1 VRSPIIPLFFIAAVL
16 ITAMMLALHSVTSNS
31 VSANGKAAPAVA
43 KPGKPAVAQ
52 ALATATIANTAP
64 VAPAD
69 PRTEEPTLEPTE
81 TLAPVPPR
89 LKAQIDLIEA
99 QAADMRGLRPLDN
112 LPVAFM
118 TRAQFREEY
127 KKEMQQSFSLDET
140 QLYLQ
145 QLWMMRLVP
154 SPNIDYYDV
163 NASLA
168 GDNILGMYDPLKKQ
182 MLVIT
187 EKPQD
192 LLDPRSQIT
201 MAHEYVHSLQ
211 DAYYHLAKLWPV
223 GAPDQDRELAVR
235 SLIEG
240 DAELSGF
247 AWAYYYMKR
256 SDFHSMYDQKTLS
269 PGVAKEVPNYMGTRE
284 IFPYTAGFDF
294 VNKIMEVGSFSTVNL
309 ALQDPPRSTEQIM
322 HPEKFLQVPADQ
334 PKSVD
339 LPDLSGPLG
348 KGWDLKE
355 TNTLGEFD
363 LNMMLRENGASD
375 PDRGADGWG
384 GGKFEMYK
392 LVNEVIVLSRVVW
405 DTDKDATEFEGAM
418 NETFAKMP
426 TSGPF
431 RVDSGRYFYMTR
443 NGTTVTFVAS
453 TNEPALQRVMGAAQE
468 P

>member
-1 VRSPIIPLFFIAAVL
+1 MRNPLIPLFFLGVIAITAVMLVVHTIISDSASASGKAVPAAV
-16 ITAMMLALHSVTSNS
+16 
-31 VSANGKAAPAVA
+31 
-43 KPGKPAVAQ
+43 KPSTTAVAQ
-52 ALATATIANTAP
+52 AQVFATDTTAP
-64 VAPAD
+64 AAPTNT
-69 PRTEEPTLEPTE
+69 PTEVPTLEPTS

-89 LKAQIDLIEA
+89 LQAQIDQIEA
-99 QAADMRGLRPLDN
+99 EAADMRGLRPLDN

-118 TRAQFREEY
+118 TRDQFRSEY
-127 KKEMQQSFSLDET
+127 KKEMHQSFSPDET

-145 QLWMMRLVP
+145 QLWMLRLVP
-154 SPNIDYYDV
+154 SANINYYDV
-163 NASLA
+163 DASLA
-168 GDNILGMYDPLKKQ
+168 GDNILGTYDPVKKQ

-187 EKPQD
+187 EKPEA
-192 LLDPRSQIT
+192 LLDPQSQIT

-235 SLIEG
+235 SVIEG

-256 SDFHSMYDQKTLS
+256 SDFHKMYDQKTLS
-269 PGVAKEVPNYMGTRE
+269 ADVANSVPNYMGTRE

-294 VNKIMEVGSFSTVNL
+294 VNRIMDVGSFSTVNL

-322 HPEKFLQVPADQ
+322 HPEKFLQVPIDQ
-334 PKSVD
+334 PKTVN

-348 KGWDLKE
+348 MGWELKE

-363 LNMMLRENGASD
+363 LNMMLRENGAKD

-384 GGKFEMYK
+384 GGEFAMYK
-392 LVNEVIVLSRVVW
+392 LVNEVMVYSRVVW
-405 DTDKDATEFEGAM
+405 DTDNDATEFEGAM

-426 TSGPF
+426 TDGPF
-431 RVDSGRYFYMTR
+431 HVDSGRYFYTVR
-443 NGTTVTFVAS
+443 DGKTVTFIAC
-453 TNEPALQRVMGAAQE
+453 TNEPALQRVVAAQQ
-468 P
+468 

>member
-1 VRSPIIPLFFIAAVL
+1 MRNPLIPLFFIAAIAL
-16 ITAMMLALHSVTSNS
+16 TAMMLILHSITSGNA
-31 VSANGKAAPAVA
+31 SAQGKAVPAAVKPGRTVAVA
-43 KPGKPAVAQ
+43 VPD
-52 ALATATIANTAP
+52 LATATIAPEVPVNTP
-64 VAPAD
+64 
-69 PRTEEPTLEPTE
+69 TEAPTLEPTS
-81 TLAPVPPR
+81 TLAPVPPK
-89 LKAQIDLIEA
+89 LQAQIDRIEA
-99 QAADMRGLRPLDN
+99 EAADMRGLRPLDH

-118 TRAQFREEY
+118 TRNQFRDEY
-127 KKEMQQSFSLDET
+127 KKEMQQAFSLDET

-145 QLWMMRLVP
+145 QLWMLRLVP
-154 SPNIDYYDV
+154 SADINYYDV
-163 NASLA
+163 DASLT

-187 EKPQD
+187 EKPED
-192 LLDPRSQIT
+192 LLDPQSQIT

-223 GAPDQDRELAVR
+223 GARDQDRELAVR

-269 PGVAKEVPNYMGTRE
+269 PGVANAVPNYLGSRE

-294 VNKIMEVGSFSTVNL
+294 VNKIMDVGSFSTVNL
-309 ALQDPPRSTEQIM
+309 SLQDPPRSTEQIM
-322 HPEKFLQVPADQ
+322 HPEKFLQVPIDQ

-348 KGWDLKE
+348 KGWELKE

-363 LNMMLRENGASD
+363 LNMMLRENGAKD

-384 GGKFEMYK
+384 GGEFAMYK
-392 LVNEVIVLSRVVW
+392 LVNEVMVYSRVVW
-405 DTDKDATEFEGAM
+405 DTDNDATEFEGAM

-426 TSGPF
+426 TNGPF
-431 RVDSGRYFYMTR
+431 HVDSGRYFYMVR
-443 NGTTVTFVAS
+443 NGTTVTFIAC
-453 TNEPALQRVMGAAQE
+453 TNEPALQRVMAAAQQ
-468 P
+468 